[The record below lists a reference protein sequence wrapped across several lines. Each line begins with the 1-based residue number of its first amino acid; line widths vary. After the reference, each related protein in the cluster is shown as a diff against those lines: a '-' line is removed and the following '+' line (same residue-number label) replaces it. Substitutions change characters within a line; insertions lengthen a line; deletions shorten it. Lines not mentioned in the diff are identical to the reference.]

1 MQPNNPIS
9 NPIKQIFSLDLKIQV
24 GLFTFIRTIFSIA
37 NRMVYPFLSHFA
49 RGMGV
54 TIADMSY
61 ALTARSLI
69 GVASPF
75 FSSLADRHNKR
86 LGMFIGTGLFTLGN
100 GLIWAWPVFPV
111 FLGAFSIAFLGVFI
125 FVASTQ
131 AYIGDEVVYK
141 QRGTVL
147 AIVELNWSL
156 AFIAGVPLIGVLIAA
171 KGWAAPFPLLTLLGL
186 GSLLAIWKL
195 VPGGVPKTQKPLT
208 FKQNMGTVFRSR
220 SAIAALIMA
229 LAFTAANEV
238 VNLMFGVW
246 LEDSYQLKIAA
257 LGSAAIVIGTSELFG
272 EGITAFLVDKVGKKR
287 TVIISLSVNVLV
299 ALILPWISSSVIG
312 AMIGLFL
319 FYISFETMIVSS
331 LPIMTEI
338 LPSARATL
346 MGLSVGAFSVG
357 RAIGAVVAPI
367 VYTYGFRANTYV
379 TILLDLIALYALTH
393 IHVKDNEGNSLL

>member
-1 MQPNNPIS
+1 MQTDNPQ
-9 NPIKQIFSLDLKIQV
+9 PITKQVFSLDLKIQV
-24 GLFTFIRTIFSIA
+24 GLFTIVRTIFSTA

-49 RGMGV
+49 HGMGV

-69 GVASPF
+69 GVASPI
-75 FSSLADRHNKR
+75 FSSLSDRYNKR
-86 LGMFIGTGLFTLGN
+86 LGMLIGTGLFTLGN
-100 GLIWAWPVFPV
+100 ALIWFWPIFPV

-156 AFIAGVPLIGVLIAA
+156 AFIAGGPLVGVLIAA

-186 GSLLAIWKL
+186 GCLLAIWRL
-195 VPGGVPKTQKPLT
+195 VPSGATRTQQPVS
-208 FKQNMGTVFRSR
+208 FKQNMGTVFRSH
-220 SAIAALIMA
+220 SAIAALVMA

-238 VNLMFGVW
+238 VNMMFGVW

-257 LGSAAIVIGTSELFG
+257 LGAAAIVIGTSELLG
-272 EGITAFLVDKVGKKR
+272 EGITAFLVDKVGKKC
-287 TVIISLSVNVLV
+287 TVIFSLGVNVLV
-299 ALILPWISSSVIG
+299 ALLLPWISSSVVG

-357 RAIGAVVAPI
+357 RAIGAIVAPI
-367 VYTYGFRANTYV
+367 VYVYGFRANTYV
-379 TILLDLIALYALTH
+379 TILLNLIALFALTR
-393 IHVKDNEGNSLL
+393 IDVKDNEGNNLL